1 MFCPPH
7 NITCYQIQSYH
18 DFLVAMGGPKE
29 IKTKKN
35 LMHISEKKKICSPLN
50 NYPNGGVRGQGPV
63 CLPLQLENVS

>member
-1 MFCPPH
+1 
-7 NITCYQIQSYH
+7 
-18 DFLVAMGGPKE
+18 MGGPKE